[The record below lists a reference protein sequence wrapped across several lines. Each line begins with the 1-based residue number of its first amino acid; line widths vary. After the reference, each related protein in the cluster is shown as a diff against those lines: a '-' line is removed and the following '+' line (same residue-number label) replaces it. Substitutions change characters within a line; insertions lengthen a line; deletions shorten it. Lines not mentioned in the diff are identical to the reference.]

1 LLCSFIIER
10 VYKYN
15 RDISIMQENNRDFS
29 IIKKRILQYLDNKGI
44 SKYESY
50 QKTGITNGVF
60 SQSNGM
66 SEENLLRFL
75 SYYKNVDKDWLFD
88 GIGNMEKTDKPQSLE
103 KSIPNYNL
111 ADTNYRYEEIDTIR
125 IPIMDISAAA
135 GLTGYIND
143 AHNSTLDHLSLPA
156 HMIRSGTNVA
166 VRVRGES
173 MSPTLFDSDN
183 LVIRLLDPGEWL
195 EMTNEHVYVVV
206 DKENKVYLKRVKN
219 RFENGFIV
227 CMSDNVDKFNF
238 PNFNLQ
244 SNEIISIWH
253 AEWRFS
259 AKMPNIN
266 DTYFNRIRQ
275 LEDRFDELINTLKK
289 PV

>member
-1 LLCSFIIER
+1 
-10 VYKYN
+10 
-15 RDISIMQENNRDFS
+15 MQEINRDFS
-29 IIKKRILQYLDNKGI
+29 ILKKRILQYLDSEGI

-60 SQSNGM
+60 SQTNGM
-66 SEENLLRFL
+66 SEDSLLRFL
-75 SYYKNVDKDWLFD
+75 SYYKEIDKEWLFT
-88 GIGNMEKTDKPQSLE
+88 GIGNMKKNESPIYHELAIS
-103 KSIPNYNL
+103 NYNQSE
-111 ADTNYRYEEIDTIR
+111 TNHNYDEIDTIK

-135 GLTGYIND
+135 GLTGFIND
-143 AHNSTLDHLSLPA
+143 SHHSTLDHLSLPS

-195 EMTNEHVYVVV
+195 DMTNEHVYVVV

-227 CMSDNVDKFNF
+227 CMSDNVDKFNY

-266 DTYFNRIRQ
+266 DTYFKRFQQ
-275 LEDRFDELINTLKK
+275 LEDRVDELINTLKK